1 LTVGDAA
8 RAELAE
14 FTALL
19 SVQDGRGIAMP
30 SSNSTTDTVL
40 GVWETAAAE
49 IGGILDL
56 GMPPGA
62 GTDGTVVTSI
72 DP

>member
-1 LTVGDAA
+1 MRPEPNSL
-8 RAELAE
+8 RSQRC
-14 FTALL
+14 FP
-19 SVQDGRGIAMP
+19 VQDAPGIAMP
-30 SSNSTTDTVL
+30 SSNSTIDTVL
-40 GVWETAAAE
+40 GVWETVAAE

-56 GMPPGA
+56 GIPLGA